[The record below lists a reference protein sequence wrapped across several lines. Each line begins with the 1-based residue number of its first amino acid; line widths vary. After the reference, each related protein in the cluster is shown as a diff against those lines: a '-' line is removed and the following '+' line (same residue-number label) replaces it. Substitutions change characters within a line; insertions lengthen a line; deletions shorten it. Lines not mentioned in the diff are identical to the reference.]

1 MRQFWTVVA
10 AIIFAALPNATAVAQ
25 NGVWTR
31 NGTGTNNWSTA
42 SNWQSNQIADG
53 AGFTATFQS
62 TAATTITLDSS
73 RTIGSLTFE
82 GTNTSGYTLRSTN
95 GTINLTLSGSPII
108 TTTQN
113 ATISLAL
120 LGNEGFRKL
129 GLGSLTLSGTN
140 SLAGTLSLEEGTLLA
155 VDGVGLSAG
164 AALWLQG
171 NFQGDSAFVSNTA
184 GAFTRSL
191 GYGAGQIAWLG
202 MGDVRIQGNFN
213 FGGAATPSTITWG
226 ETGFVPNG
234 FALKLNANLNPV
246 TGATTTISNPI
257 NFAGGSQTIDV
268 GYGEAFLP
276 GGISNGFLFTKTGV
290 GLLAIRG
297 ASVQQQIFVNDGHLA
312 LVAASSTG
320 IMNIASNT
328 SLILGQADLNEAD
341 RMLFAGTISGAGNV
355 RIGSTVSTT
364 WGTKTVATAGGAV
377 RLIGTNNYF
386 GTTTVADGY
395 RLQAADG
402 VSLPGST
409 MLELTGYGLY
419 EAGRDDVVPES
430 LIRPVGEFAGQVRW
444 TGSGGFA
451 ARGNLRVNL
460 GNSGESLTWGFGGFV
475 PSGSSLVFDAG
486 PWKSDTQVNR
496 LVFENQ
502 INLDQGIRWIE
513 VLGNYNYA
521 TNYTEITGQI
531 SNGGLVITT
540 RGMLQLTPPTSG
552 PNLFTL
558 GLQIEKGF
566 VYAVDNTGLPFAS
579 NLLLGGS
586 ATATDFGVL
595 ASTGTFVRLPG
606 TAANEVNWLTNGGFA
621 AYGANLTVNLGTIAQ
636 TLTWGSTSFVP
647 TGRELVLGAMGSGV
661 VLLDFQNALDL
672 AGGTRTVRVTNSS
685 DPFWDRPEDD
695 VVRIS
700 GQISNGILNKTG
712 KGTLELTFPYGISP
726 STLTQITVSDGS
738 LIVAE
743 PTGLPS
749 TANLRLAGTGSG
761 YTNTAGMYLGTG
773 TFIRVPG
780 TGGGQVA
787 FAGGGF
793 TAYGGTLSV
802 NLGNDL
808 RTWTPANNT
817 LITFNAQSIGTHRVS
832 FLNPVSLTSGFTL
845 SIDVGDTSGT
855 DTDDVLFSNTIG
867 AGTTTTL
874 RKLGTGRLV
883 FNGTNSQ
890 TSTQID
896 AGSLRAALLGGN
908 VAIRGGVWE
917 TSGTINRAL
926 GNTLTTQIQLPN
938 LPTAQEAAGFAAFN
952 AALNLNFGGVGIATI
967 GPAITWGSA
976 TFNPQGG
983 LAFGSS
989 TATHLTTLL
998 NDLDLNGLERQIYVA
1013 ENPSTTADAAL
1024 ISGRVYNGD
1033 LLKTGSGTL
1042 TLTGANSDLNLVTVQ
1057 AGRLVYQSDAAGTID
1072 GAVVEA
1078 GATLVVAAGTGGVT
1092 GNYLDTVDVYGTFVN
1107 NAAVPNGTILV
1118 HDGGTLQGTGSAL
1131 DAYLYPG
1138 STLSPGNSVGAA
1150 TFTTLTLD
1158 SSTTDPTVVVFEF
1171 WRPDGDTPGT
1181 DWDLVNVGTLSLLA
1195 TSSAPVT
1202 IRVDSWVS
1210 ATGGHGANT
1219 FNVNGEYSWLWMDV
1233 GTLDFAPGEGA
1244 IPDRFRI
1251 ADSEPNAGV
1260 FGTGNPY
1267 IKPLGYGFYVSVK
1280 SGDLYLNYGAVPEP
1294 SSGIL
1299 IAVAGAAGWFAKRRR
1314 RKRAA
1319 MISPTTD
1326 SSFRS

>member
-1 MRQFWTVVA
+1 MRPFWTIVA
-10 AIIFAALPNATAVAQ
+10 AIILAAMSNATAIAQ

-31 NGTGTNNWSTA
+31 NGTGTNNWGTA

-53 AGFTATFQS
+53 AGFTATFES

-73 RTIGSLTFE
+73 RTIGSLIFA

-95 GTINLTLSGSPII
+95 GTINLTLSGSPVI

-155 VDGVGLSAG
+155 VDGVGLSAS

-171 NFQGDSAFVSNTA
+171 NFQGDSAFVSNTTS
-184 GAFTRSL
+184 AFTRSL
-191 GYGAGQIAWLG
+191 GFGAGQIGWTG
-202 MGDVRIQGNFN
+202 SGDVRIQGNFN

-226 ETGFVPNG
+226 QSGFVLNG
-234 FALKLNANLNPV
+234 FALKLNANLNPAIL
-246 TGATTTISNPI
+246 ATTTISNPI

-268 GYGEAFLP
+268 GYGEAFLT
-276 GGISNGFLFTKTGV
+276 GGISNGFMFTKTGV
-290 GLLAIRG
+290 GLLTIRG
-297 ASVQQQIFVNDGHLA
+297 ASIQQQVFINDGNLA
-312 LVAASSTG
+312 LVSASSTG
-320 IMNIASNT
+320 IMNIASGT
-328 SLILGQADLNEAD
+328 SLILGQADLNAAD
-341 RMLFAGTISGAGNV
+341 RMLFSGTISGAGNL
-355 RIGSTVSTT
+355 RIGSTVTT
-364 WGTKTVATAGGAV
+364 PWGSPQPRTVATAGGAV

-386 GTTTVADGY
+386 GTTTITDGY

-402 VSLPGST
+402 VSLPNST

-419 EAGRDDVVPES
+419 EAGRDDVLPETF
-430 LIRPVGEFAGQVRW
+430 IRPVGAFAGQVMW

-451 ARGNLRVNL
+451 ARGKLTVNL
-460 GNSGESLTWGFGGFV
+460 GGIGQALTWGFGGFV

-486 PWKSDTQVNR
+486 TWKSDTQVNELR
-496 LVFENQ
+496 FENQ
-502 INLDQGIRWIE
+502 LNLDGAIRRIE
-513 VLGNYNYA
+513 VLGDYNYA
-521 TNYTEITGQI
+521 KNYTEITGQI
-531 SNGGLVITT
+531 TNGGVVITT
-540 RGMLQLTPPTSG
+540 QGMLKLTPPQSG

-558 GLQIEKGF
+558 GLQIEKGYVF
-566 VYAVDNTGLPFAS
+566 ALDSIGLPFDS
-579 NLLLGGS
+579 NLQLGGN
-586 ATATDFGVL
+586 ATDYGVF
-595 ASTGTFVRLPG
+595 ASTGSFIRVLG
-606 TAANEVNWLTNGGFA
+606 TAANQVSWLTNGGFA
-621 AYGANLTVNLGTIAQ
+621 AYGADMTVNIGGFVTPQ
-636 TLTWGSTSFVP
+636 TLTWGSTNFVP
-647 TGRELVLGAMGSGV
+647 TGRELVLGSIGSGV
-661 VLLDFQNALDL
+661 VRLDFQNGLDL
-672 AGGTRTVRVTNSS
+672 GGATRTVRVSNSS
-685 DPFWDRPEDD
+685 VAFWDQPGDD

-700 GQISNGILNKTG
+700 GQISNGTLNKTG
-712 KGTLELTFPYGISP
+712 KGTLELTATNPG
-726 STLTQITVSDGS
+726 TLTRVIVADGS
-738 LIVAE
+738 IIASE
-743 PTGLPS
+743 AIGLPS
-749 TANLRLAGTGSG
+749 ATALRLAGTGSG
-761 YTNTAGMYLGTG
+761 YTKTAGMYLGSG

-780 TGGGQVA
+780 TGAGQVE

-793 TAYGGTLSV
+793 TAYGATLSV

-808 RTWTPANNT
+808 RNWTPANNT
-817 LITFNAQSIGTHRVS
+817 LITFNAQSIGTNRVS
-832 FLNPVSLTSGFTL
+832 FLNPVVLTSGFTL
-845 SIDVGDTSGT
+845 SIDVGDTPGT
-855 DTDDVLFSNTIG
+855 DTDDVFFSNTIS

-874 RKLGTGRLV
+874 TKLGIGRLV
-883 FNGTNSQ
+883 LNANFQ
-890 TSTQID
+890 TSTRID
-896 AGSLRAALLGGN
+896 AGTLRAAALGGN
-908 VAIRGGVWE
+908 ASIRGGVWE
-917 TSGTINRAL
+917 TSGIINRPL

-938 LPTAQEAAGFAAFN
+938 LSTAEEAAGFAAFG
-952 AALNLNFGGVGIATI
+952 AALNLNFGGTGLATI
-967 GPAITWGSA
+967 GPAITWGTT
-976 TFNPQGG
+976 TFNPQAG
-983 LAFGSS
+983 LAFGSQA
-989 TATHLTTLL
+989 ATDLTTLL
-998 NDLDLNGLERQIYVA
+998 NDLNLNGVERQIYVA
-1013 ENPSTTADAAL
+1013 DNPSSSADAAL

-1042 TLTGANSDLNLVTVQ
+1042 TLSGANSDLNLVTVQ

-1092 GNYLDTVDVYGTFVN
+1092 GNYPDTVDVYGTFVN
-1107 NAAVPNGTILV
+1107 NAVVPNGTILV

-1138 STLSPGNSVGAA
+1138 STLSPGNSIGAA

-1171 WRPDGDTPGT
+1171 WRPEGNAPGT
-1181 DWDLVNVGTLSLLA
+1181 DWDLLTIGTLSLLA
-1195 TSSAPVT
+1195 TSSSPVT

-1233 GTLDFAPGEGA
+1233 GTLDFAPGEGS
-1244 IPDRFRI
+1244 IPSRFRI

-1299 IAVAGAAGWFAKRRR
+1299 IAVAGTAGWFAKRRR

-1319 MISPTTD
+1319 MISRTTD
-1326 SSFRS
+1326 SSCRS